1 MLDAILPIKSLALA
15 KTRLAHM
22 LSSDERRGLALAM
35 LEDVLRSL
43 RASQQIEHI
52 HLLGRDP
59 EALRLARLYAAEWLF
74 DSTRDLNSAL
84 RLGARH
90 ATERGAQSLLLL
102 HADVPL
108 ISAADIERMTTAL
121 DGPSSLALA
130 AARDG
135 GTNALACSAPL
146 PIPLC
151 FGRRSMAMHLEV
163 ARRRG
168 IHAQLVYSP
177 TLRDID
183 RPEDLIWLME
193 QSGQS
198 LAHDFVRGL
207 GVIERAACA

>member
-1 MLDAILPIKSLALA
+1 MDAIIPIKSLERV

-22 LSSDERRGLALAM
+22 LSPQERRELVLSM
-35 LEDVLRSL
+35 LEDVLRGL
-43 RASQQIEHI
+43 RASRRIERMY
-52 HLLGRDP
+52 LVGRDP
-59 EALRLARLYAAEWLF
+59 EVLRLARLYAAEWLF
-74 DSTRDLNSAL
+74 DTTRDLNSAL
-84 RLGARH
+84 RLGARQ
-90 ATERGAQSLLLL
+90 ACERGAQSLLLL

-108 ISAADIERMTTAL
+108 ISAADIERMGTAL
-121 DGPSSLALA
+121 TAHTRLALA

-135 GTNALACSAPL
+135 GTNALVCSVPL

-168 IHAQLVYSP
+168 LHAQIVYSP

-198 LAHDFVRGL
+198 LAQRFVRGL